1 MAEPQAS
8 AAAVAAVDKTADDID
23 LASNLADR
31 LTADAAA
38 GKDVGTLVT
47 DMGKLSDQ
55 LAQAKADSKKAKSIV
70 DVSSRAGSGSVT
82 GQTFGEKNITWTNA
96 GMAMGIDFLYFLI
109 LLLVMHGFLSWT
121 GRKFSG

>member
-1 MAEPQAS
+1 MAEPEAS
-8 AAAVAAVDKTADDID
+8 AAAVAAVDKTADDIV

-38 GKDVGTLVT
+38 GKGVGTLVT

-55 LAQAKADSKKAKSIV
+55 LSLAKSDSKKAKSLV
-70 DVSSRAGSGSVT
+70 DVSSSRSGSVT